1 MKLHLVPDWRQCWRW
16 FSMQAQGVA
25 TAILGAWLAVPEDL
39 RDRVPLWLVITLV
52 LILLLLGMVGRL
64 VDQPAARSG
73 DPK

>member
-16 FSMQAQGVA
+16 FCIHAMALALAFQ
-25 TAILGAWLAVPEDL
+25 GAWLAVPDDL
-39 RDRVPLWLVITLV
+39 RAMLPATAAQAITMVLLV
-52 LILLLLGMVGRL
+52 LGVLGRL